1 MLLFPVEQTNI
12 RLKKEKGGMIMANL
26 HTKEQIIAL
35 RNRTARPERENAYW
49 SSGECEF
56 LRTMYHDGT
65 GITDIAIL
73 LQRSETAIMKQILKL
88 DLPDRQAYP
97 IRRKKN
103 PKYYCLCERCRLP
116 EGECPRCGAGT

>member
-1 MLLFPVEQTNI
+1 MSDLNRT
-12 RLKKEKGGMIMANL
+12 
-26 HTKEQIIAL
+26 EQIKAL
-35 RNRTARPERENAYW
+35 RSRAVRPKRENAYW

-73 LQRSETAIMKQILKL
+73 LQRSETAIMQQILKL

-97 IRRKKN
+97 IRRKKK

-116 EGECPRCGAGT
+116 EGECPRCGAEVMPHADLNA